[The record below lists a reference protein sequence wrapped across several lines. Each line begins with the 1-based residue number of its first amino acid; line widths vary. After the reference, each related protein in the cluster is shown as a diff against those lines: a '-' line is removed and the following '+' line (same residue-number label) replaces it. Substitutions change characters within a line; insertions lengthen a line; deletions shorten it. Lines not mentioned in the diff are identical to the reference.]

1 MATGS
6 KTLTEYPHE
15 LVRLVCDREDC
26 DRAGQYPKR
35 TPIDRY
41 GPAIRLPD
49 LLQEIS
55 ADCPKSGGLGNDM
68 CGARYFTSI

>member
-6 KTLTEYPHE
+6 KTLTEHPHAT
-15 LVRLVCDREDC
+15 VKIVCDREDC

-35 TPIDRY
+35 VLVDRY
-41 GPAIRLPD
+41 GPNIRLPD
-49 LLQEIS
+49 LLRKIA

-68 CGARYFTSI
+68 CGARYEGL